1 MKNTFFA
8 PLKILSLILSLFL
21 VWRIFVYYKRLDL
34 WKKKIGSWKE
44 IFWLNKTPLFILKRR
59 YKRVEELLSSQNRG
73 AWQMAILKAD
83 ALVKTVLT
91 EMGYK
96 GKDVGEM
103 AEQLLPEAV
112 PEEIKFNLKLANE
125 ICHQIVEK
133 QNLLSQEDARRYI
146 VFYKNALEVLGI
158 KIS

>member
-8 PLKILSLILSLFL
+8 LLKIFSLIFSLILI
-21 VWRIFVYYKRLDL
+21 WRIFVYYRKLDL

-44 IFWLNKTPLFILKRR
+44 VFWLNKTPLFILKRR
-59 YKRVEELLSSQNRG
+59 YKKAEGLLVSQNRG
-73 AWQMAILKAD
+73 AWQMAILKID
-83 ALVKTVLT
+83 ALMKSVLL

-133 QNLLSQEDARRYI
+133 QNLLSREDARRYI
-146 VFYKNALEVLGI
+146 VFYKNALEALGI

>member
-8 PLKILSLILSLFL
+8 SLKILSLILSLFL

-73 AWQMAILKAD
+73 AWQIAILKAD

-103 AEQLLPEAV
+103 AEQLLPETV

>member
-8 PLKILSLILSLFL
+8 SLKILSLILSLFL

-73 AWQMAILKAD
+73 AWQIAILKAD